1 MVDTVALQRFYEDL
15 AAVTDP
21 HASFS
26 RLTRGLAV
34 KADPSPITDLYPIS
48 LLLTRSNT

>member
-1 MVDTVALQRFYEDL
+1 MVDTMGFQRFYEDL

-26 RLTRGLAV
+26 RLTQGLAV
-34 KADPSPITDLYPIS
+34 MADPSPIADLYPIS